1 MAGNAPFRE
10 YKFIVR
16 TLGGQVFGGFSEAA
30 GRQIRISPA
39 EYRAGQE
46 AVNHPEKIQTIQK
59 VSDVTLKR
67 GVVDSSQLWGWIQ
80 AARTQGANAKRNLSI
95 TLRNESGQPVITW
108 NLQKVVPVKYAGP
121 NLAGKGGGD
130 VAIEELV
137 LSSEQL
143 ILPRK

>member
-1 MAGNAPFRE
+1 MAVNAPFRQS
-10 YKFIVR
+10 KFIVR
-16 TLGGQVFGGFSEAA
+16 ILGGQVFGGFSEVA
-30 GRQIRISPA
+30 GPQIQITPA

-46 AVNHPEKIQTIQK
+46 GVNHPEKIQTIQK

-67 GVVDSSQLWGWIQ
+67 GVVDSSQLWSWIQ
-80 AARTQGANAKRNLSI
+80 AARTQGANAKRNVSI

-108 NLQKVVPVKYAGP
+108 NLQKVVPVKYTGP

>member
-1 MAGNAPFRE
+1 MAGNAAFRQ

-16 TLGGQVFGGFSEAA
+16 ILGEQVFGGFSEVA
-30 GRQIRISPA
+30 GRQIQITPA

-67 GVVDSSQLWGWIQ
+67 GLVDSSQLWSWIQ
-80 AARTQGANAKRNLSI
+80 AARTQGANAKRNVSI
-95 TLRNESGQPVITW
+95 TLQDESGQPVITW
-108 NLQKVVPVKYAGP
+108 NLQKVVPIKYTGP

-137 LSSEQL
+137 LAPS
-143 ILPRK
+143 R

>member
-16 TLGGQVFGGFSEAA
+16 TLGGQVFGGFSEVA
-30 GRQIRISPA
+30 GRQIQITPA

-80 AARTQGANAKRNLSI
+80 AARTQGLSLSAGTGAAGHKHSNL
-95 TLRNESGQPVITW
+95 LF
-108 NLQKVVPVKYAGP
+108 L
-121 NLAGKGGGD
+121 
-130 VAIEELV
+130 
-137 LSSEQL
+137 
-143 ILPRK
+143 

>member
-1 MAGNAPFRE
+1 MAGDARFRE

-16 TLGGQVFGGFSEAA
+16 ILGGEVFGGFSEVA
-30 GRQIRISPA
+30 GRQIQITPA
-39 EYRAGQE
+39 EYRAGQG

-59 VSDVTLKR
+59 VSDVILKR
-67 GVVDSSQLWGWIQ
+67 GVVDSSQLWSWMQ
-80 AARTQGANAKRNLSI
+80 AARTQGATAKRNVSI
-95 TLRNESGQPVITW
+95 TLQNDSGQPVITW
-108 NLQKVVPVKYAGP
+108 HLQKVAPLKYTGP